1 MAVDGS
7 RSGWPP
13 APPGRRGEYLE
24 KCVGPGVAT
33 VAMPG
38 LRRRRVV
45 NHPVV
50 IPEAAKLVA
59 AKRTLSPRRVG
70 VYMGHLVPAT
80 IELAP
85 AARQDDIEAVLIP
98 PDHMLAIPVE
108 NRDRTSPDPLLPPPN
123 QIDHHHAG
131 IEILSGWIES
141 EVTVVGY
148 RPVGDEMVAT
158 SPLGWQAAGR
168 VEAGAAQVSDRQGHP
183 IRQRGPATT
192 EPSARGFIEWHASL
206 QAWFCGRRVGSP
218 AASPRLV
225 RRCPIRWRPVRTS
238 GRSPAGP
245 GALERSR

>member
-1 MAVDGS
+1 
-7 RSGWPP
+7 
-13 APPGRRGEYLE
+13 
-24 KCVGPGVAT
+24 
-33 VAMPG
+33 
-38 LRRRRVV
+38 
-45 NHPVV
+45 
-50 IPEAAKLVA
+50 
-59 AKRTLSPRRVG
+59 
-70 VYMGHLVPAT
+70 MGHLVPAT

-168 VEAGAAQVSDRQGHP
+168 VEAGAAQVS
-183 IRQRGPATT
+183 
-192 EPSARGFIEWHASL
+192 
-206 QAWFCGRRVGSP
+206 
-218 AASPRLV
+218 
-225 RRCPIRWRPVRTS
+225 
-238 GRSPAGP
+238 
-245 GALERSR
+245 